1 MNKRDR
7 SREIVNAFINIIIA
21 VAGVAFFIFMA
32 LLFS

>member
-21 VAGVAFFIFMA
+21 IGGVAFFIFMA